1 VNGFTLKSLYG
12 RIGLFICFVILV
24 FYFNNLFYSQ
34 APAIDY
40 KYFLVA
46 PIVEESFR
54 ALSII
59 IGFPILY
66 TAGLSLLEFWM
77 KIEQYYSA
85 EWFDFDY
92 VLIRIICIVVHF
104 IFLSIQL
111 TAFSIAKKYDKSWI
125 FFIGILSAIAAH
137 FLWNSQVSILV
148 ISLIFS

>member
-1 VNGFTLKSLYG
+1 MNGFILKSLFG

-24 FYFNNLFYSQ
+24 FYFNTSFYSKIET
-34 APAIDY
+34 IDF
-40 KYFLVA
+40 KYYLVA
-46 PIVEESFR
+46 PLVEESFR

-66 TAGLSLLEFWM
+66 TAGLALLEFCL
-77 KIEQYYSA
+77 KIEQNYLK

-92 VLIRIICIVVHF
+92 VLIRIICIIVHF
-104 IFLSIQL
+104 IFLYIQL
-111 TAFSIAKKYDKSWI
+111 WAFSIAKKYDNPWI
-125 FFIGILSAIAAH
+125 FFIGILSAIATH